1 MRIAVIGVGAVGG
14 YYGGRL
20 AQAGHDVLF
29 IGRGENL
36 RALQTSGLRV
46 ESIKGDFSIHP
57 LQAVDEVKTLEPV
70 EMILVAVK
78 AWQAPEAAEKIRPLI
93 GADSGVIY
101 LGNGVDAP
109 GQLAQALG
117 EAHVLGG
124 LTRISAALVGPGHI
138 RHAGIDPF
146 IAFGELD
153 GRPSRRVERL
163 KAAFAEAQGV
173 TVSVPDD
180 ILAAMWEKF
189 IFIASISGIGAVTRV
204 PAGALRSVPES
215 RALLAAAIQEVTA
228 VGKARGVRLA
238 DNIAARTLAF
248 IDRMAAGV
256 TASMQRDIMD
266 GKPSELASQSGA
278 VVRMGRETGVPT
290 PAHEFIYSALLPQ
303 ELKAR
308 GELSS

>member
-1 MRIAVIGVGAVGG
+1 M
-14 YYGGRL
+14 
-20 AQAGHDVLF
+20 
-29 IGRGENL
+29 
-36 RALQTSGLRV
+36 
-46 ESIKGDFSIHP
+46 
-57 LQAVDEVKTLEPV
+57 DEVKTLEPV